1 MFIQTHKITPQG
13 KIYKIVDNEGRS
25 IKLLDE
31 TMSLT
36 AINFERE
43 IAMLENKILNT
54 KIDAL
59 QSRIEKLEMTIEQ
72 EKLSQ
77 QTTKPK
83 SCKYAQS
90 SN

>member
-13 KIYKIVDNEGRS
+13 KIYKIVDNEGGI

-59 QSRIEKLEMTIEQ
+59 QSRIEKLEM
-72 EKLSQ
+72 K
-77 QTTKPK
+77 
-83 SCKYAQS
+83 
-90 SN
+90 